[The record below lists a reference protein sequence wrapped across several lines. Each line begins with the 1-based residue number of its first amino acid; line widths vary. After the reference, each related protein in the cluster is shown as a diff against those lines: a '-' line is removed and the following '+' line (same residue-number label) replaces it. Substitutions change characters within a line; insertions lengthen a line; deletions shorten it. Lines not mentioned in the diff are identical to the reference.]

1 MTMTMTHPHCIV
13 VLRSCSCCCHWHTVI
28 FAIMLYCCILFF
40 MLFFLFLFLLLLLLS
55 VVCHQCLLLCRCPSV
70 IIHCHPLA
78 PSCCNHGVLLFCLFC
93 IVSHCVALC
102 HKIILLYMKGAKKF
116 GKIFVSASNE
126 RQSSRDSPLLREYPN
141 NKIGGHKQYTCTP
154 NV

>member
-55 VVCHQCLLLCRCPSV
+55 VACHQCLLLCHCPSV
-70 IIHCHPLA
+70 IIQCHPLA
-78 PSCCNHGVLLFCLFC
+78 PSCCNHGVLLFCLFH

-102 HKIILLYMKGAKKF
+102 CIVSQNYPTIYERSRKIWKNICFCL
-116 GKIFVSASNE
+116 
-126 RQSSRDSPLLREYPN
+126 Q
-141 NKIGGHKQYTCTP
+141 
-154 NV
+154 